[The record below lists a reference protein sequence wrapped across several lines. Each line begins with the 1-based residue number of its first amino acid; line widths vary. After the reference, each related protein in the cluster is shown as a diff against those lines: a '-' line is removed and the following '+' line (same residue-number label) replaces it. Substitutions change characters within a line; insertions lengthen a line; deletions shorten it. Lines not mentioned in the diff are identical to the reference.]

1 MKTTLYSILF
11 LLAISV
17 SAQKKVLDHPDFD
30 IWNTIRSQSISNNGK
45 YIMYSLERGE
55 KDRFLK
61 IKDTKAKTLLSYD
74 RVAGGQFTYDSKN
87 AIFTIKQWK
96 DSITEMTRRKVKKSK
111 MPKDTLAIYNLS
123 KKSLTKIA
131 NVKSYKVPQKWAGY
145 VAYLLHDIKAPKKKA
160 SKADKSKKKTKT
172 KKLKKVS
179 AKNGYHLVLRNLAT
193 QKEDTIRY
201 VKSYA
206 FAKEGKSLTY
216 ITTGKTGSK
225 MGSVFVLNLNNNQK
239 TEVFSSKLK
248 TKYYQLT
255 LNDAGNKLGF
265 VVDADTTKALVRPH
279 QLYVWKGN
287 GKATKVN
294 ANNAAANGYKI
305 SSNGRIS
312 FSKDNS
318 KMYFGL
324 ATQPIVKD
332 TTLLRDEIVNVEV
345 WAYDSPRL
353 YTVQE
358 IQVGRD
364 KRKSY
369 SAALHLNSN
378 KVVQLATTKYPNAS
392 FGNEGNSENVLI
404 SNPTPYMLES
414 QWSAVRASDYAIIN
428 SSTGAVKN
436 ILTKLAGGARLSPQ
450 GKFAYGYNTVDST
463 WFAYDIA
470 KNTRIDFTKG
480 KVFYNELNDTPN
492 HPRSYG
498 SAGWT
503 KDDKEILIYD
513 RYDIFKF
520 NPTTGQSTKLT
531 NGRASK
537 TVYRYV
543 RLDREERFIDASGK
557 WLLTTFNEETKNS
570 GYYEFNAK
578 RNRGKQLLDGP
589 FRYSYPMKAKD
600 NNNVVFTRQSFIEF
614 PNLRISDLSF
624 RKQTVLSDANP
635 QQKDYNWG
643 TIELHEFTSLEGKA
657 LKGLL
662 VKPENF
668 DPNKKYPMLVNFYER
683 SSDGLHN
690 HRAPSPGRSSIN
702 YSFYTSRGYVI
713 FNPDIVYRDGY
724 PGESAYNAVIPG
736 ITSLIDKG
744 FIDKDKIGAQGH
756 SWGGYQVAH
765 LATKTDIFAAIE
777 SGAPVVNM
785 ISAYGGIRW
794 DSGLSRQFQYEHTQ
808 SRIGGTPWE
817 FPMRYIENSP
827 IYNMDKVNT
836 PILIM
841 HNDKDGHVPWYQGI
855 EYFTALRRLGK
866 PSWLLNYNGARHWPL
881 KMRNRKDFNI
891 RMAQFFDHYLQDAP
905 KPSWMH
911 RGVPAIEKGI
921 KQGYELMK
929 N

>member
-1 MKTTLYSILF
+1 M
-11 LLAISV
+11 A
-17 SAQKKVLDHPDFD
+17 
-30 IWNTIRSQSISNNGK
+30 
-45 YIMYSLERGE
+45 
-55 KDRFLK
+55 
-61 IKDTKAKTLLSYD
+61 
-74 RVAGGQFTYDSKN
+74 
-87 AIFTIKQWK
+87 
-96 DSITEMTRRKVKKSK
+96 
-111 MPKDTLAIYNLS
+111 KDTLAIYNVS

-145 VAYLLHDIKAPKKKA
+145 VAYLLHDIKAPKKEATKT
-160 SKADKSKKKTKT
+160 DKTKKKAKA
-172 KKLKKVS
+172 KKLKKVN

-201 VKSYA
+201 VKSYS

-225 MGSVFVLNLNNNQK
+225 LGSVFVLNLNNNQK
-239 TEVFSSKLK
+239 TEVFSSQLK

-279 QLYVWKGN
+279 QLYVWKGS
-287 GKATKVN
+287 GKATEIKDQN
-294 ANNAAANGYKI
+294 STSKGYKI

-312 FSKDNS
+312 FAKDNS

-332 TTLLRDEIVNVEV
+332 TTLLKDEIVNVEV

-364 KRKSY
+364 KSKSY

-404 SNPTPYMLES
+404 SNPTPYILES
-414 QWSAVRASDYAIIN
+414 QWSAVRASDYSIIN

-498 SAGWT
+498 LAGWT

-537 TVYRYV
+537 TVYRYA
-543 RLDREERFIDASGK
+543 RLDREERFINESGN
-557 WLLTTFNEETKNS
+557 WLLTTFNETTKNS
-570 GYYEFNAK
+570 GYFEFNAK
-578 RNRGKQLLDGP
+578 RNRGKQLLEGP
-589 FRYSYPMKAKD
+589 FRYSNPMKAVDSK
-600 NNNVVFTRQSFIEF
+600 NILFTRQSFIEF
-614 PNLRISDLSF
+614 PNLRLSDLSF
-624 RKQTVLSDANP
+624 KKQTVLSDANP

-643 TIELHEFTSLEGKA
+643 TIELHEFTSLDGKA
-657 LKGLL
+657 LKL
-662 VKPENF
+662 
-668 DPNKKYPMLVNFYER
+668 
-683 SSDGLHN
+683 
-690 HRAPSPGRSSIN
+690 
-702 YSFYTSRGYVI
+702 
-713 FNPDIVYRDGY
+713 
-724 PGESAYNAVIPG
+724 
-736 ITSLIDKG
+736 SLIH
-744 FIDKDKIGAQGH
+744 I
-756 SWGGYQVAH
+756 
-765 LATKTDIFAAIE
+765 
-777 SGAPVVNM
+777 
-785 ISAYGGIRW
+785 
-794 DSGLSRQFQYEHTQ
+794 
-808 SRIGGTPWE
+808 
-817 FPMRYIENSP
+817 
-827 IYNMDKVNT
+827 
-836 PILIM
+836 
-841 HNDKDGHVPWYQGI
+841 
-855 EYFTALRRLGK
+855 
-866 PSWLLNYNGARHWPL
+866 
-881 KMRNRKDFNI
+881 
-891 RMAQFFDHYLQDAP
+891 
-905 KPSWMH
+905 
-911 RGVPAIEKGI
+911 
-921 KQGYELMK
+921 
-929 N
+929 